1 MGFPIPGNAIE
12 QSLDLNR
19 RLLKHPTSTFVMQ
32 VESNMPTSSDISSG
46 DLLIVDRA
54 RTPQRQSLIVAVI
67 DDELSVVRF
76 DADESAAEPIEVWG
90 VVTALIK
97 ENP

>member
-1 MGFPIPGNAIE
+1 MGFPIPSNAIE
-12 QSLDLNR
+12 RSLDLNR
-19 RLLKHPTSTFVMQ
+19 RLLPRPASTFVMQ
-32 VESNMPTSSDISSG
+32 VESNVPTSSDVSSG

-54 RTPQRQSLIVAVI
+54 QTPQRRSLIVAVI
-67 DDELSVVRF
+67 DNELSVVRF
-76 DADESAAEPIEVWG
+76 NPDESAATPIEVWE

>member
-19 RLLKHPTSTFVMQ
+19 RLLPHPASTFVMR
-32 VESNMPTSSDISSG
+32 VESNVPTSSDVSSG

-54 RTPQRQSLIVAVI
+54 RTPQQRSLIVAVI
-67 DDELSVVRF
+67 ENELCVVRF
-76 DADESAAEPIEVWG
+76 DSDESATTPIEVWG